1 MTFLKRK
8 QTKVFSSKRASV
20 LETLLIDI
28 ILQEIAAE
36 RERERERERH
46 GVEKVRE
53 REREM
58 ARKNFAIKSER
69 QR

>member
-8 QTKVFSSKRASV
+8 QTKVCSSKRASV

-36 RERERERERH
+36 RERERERD
-46 GVEKVRE
+46 GEKRE
-53 REREM
+53 
-58 ARKNFAIKSER
+58 KKFAIKSER